1 MTDDVTAAE
10 KLAEL
15 EALRAQA
22 QLLGIPFHTNTGAKR
37 LSELIAEHQAPK
49 DETDGDNEPEAP
61 TPTITQAPAKA
72 AAPLTAGERAQEVR
86 KQALK
91 LVRVIVTP
99 NDPNKRDYDGDFFS
113 GGNSLIGTHTRYVP
127 YNNENG
133 WHVEQIILDIIRS
146 KKVTRF
152 VKVKTAG
159 GVEVREARYSPAYAV
174 QVLPD
179 LTKEEL
185 AALGASQ
192 RARQAID

>member
-49 DETDGDNEPEAP
+49 DKPTDVTDGGIELE
-61 TPTITQAPAKA
+61 APAKA

-159 GVEVREARYSPAYAV
+159 GVEVREARYSPAYTV

>member
-49 DETDGDNEPEAP
+49 DEPAGGTDGVNEPKAS
-61 TPTITQAPAKA
+61 TPATTQA

-91 LVRVIVTP
+91 LVRVIITP

-146 KKVTRF
+146 KKITRF

-159 GVEVREARYSPAYAV
+159 GVEVREARYSPAYAI

>member
-37 LSELIAEHQAPK
+37 LSELIAEHQAPN
-49 DETDGDNEPEAP
+49 DEPTDDTDGGNESEAP
-61 TPTITQAPAKA
+61 TPTTTQA

-146 KKVTRF
+146 KKITRF

-159 GVEVREARYSPAYAV
+159 GVEVREARYSPAYAI

>member
-22 QLLGIPFHTNTGAKR
+22 QLLGISFHTNTGAKR

-49 DETDGDNEPEAP
+49 DEPTDETDGGNELE
-61 TPTITQAPAKA
+61 APAKA